1 MERASKWTGILGR
14 EDHVSKSRQLKTV
27 GVAVAKSLQ
36 SCLTLCDPIDSSLPG
51 SSVPG
56 ILQARIPEWDYK
68 HICVFG
74 ALRKRREVMREQ
86 AGGEAEGRS
95 QKHLGRGPND
105 LA

>member
-1 MERASKWTGILGR
+1 MRISYYQT
-14 EDHVSKSRQLKTV
+14 SRLYAAAAATAAA
-27 GVAVAKSLQ
+27 AVSLQ

-56 ILQARIPEWDYK
+56 ILRARTPEWDYK